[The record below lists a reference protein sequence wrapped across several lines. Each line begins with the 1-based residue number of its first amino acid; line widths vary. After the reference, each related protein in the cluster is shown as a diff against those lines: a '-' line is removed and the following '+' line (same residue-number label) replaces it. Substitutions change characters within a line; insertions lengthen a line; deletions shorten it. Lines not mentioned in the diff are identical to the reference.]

1 MYIKLQEKEFDTL
14 VKTADRYGVDINKL
28 EQMYYKVTSG
38 NLEQDLTDIAR
49 EYDRLEKELEDEE
62 DKEVRRV
69 R

>member
-28 EQMYYKVTSG
+28 ERMYYKVTSG

-62 DKEVRRV
+62 DKEVRSV